1 MAKRKTPKV
10 ENLRPEKIDKKELE
24 AIQTIGT
31 NIRKLQADLGAL
43 ETEKHSMLHMIAN
56 LQNSLHEYKD
66 NFNKKYGTD
75 NISMADGTIKYNEDE
90 HNKADKK
97 DNDR

>member
-10 ENLRPEKIDKKELE
+10 ESLRPEKIDQKELE

-56 LQNSLHEYKD
+56 LQNSLREYKD

-75 NISMADGTIKYNEDE
+75 NISMVDGTIKYNEDGHDE
-90 HNKADKK
+90 ANKK